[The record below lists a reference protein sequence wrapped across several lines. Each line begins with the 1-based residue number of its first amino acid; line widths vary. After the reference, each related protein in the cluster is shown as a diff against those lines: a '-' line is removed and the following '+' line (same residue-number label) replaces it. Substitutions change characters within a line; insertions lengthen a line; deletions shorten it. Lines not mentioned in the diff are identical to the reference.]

1 MNPGCEY
8 TYEYLSKECGWTD
21 DQIIQGGYATM
32 AAPAPK
38 PAPVAPA
45 PKPMP
50 PKPAPSVPTTGTVI
64 MNPGCE
70 YTYEYLS
77 KECGWTDQDII
88 TAGYGKPNFT
98 NPQ

>member
-1 MNPGCEY
+1 
-8 TYEYLSKECGWTD
+8 
-21 DQIIQGGYATM
+21 
-32 AAPAPK
+32 
-38 PAPVAPA
+38 
-45 PKPMP
+45 
-50 PKPAPSVPTTGTVI
+50 